1 MTFAYSVGCNLLS
14 GIGYFAFPSLKGF
27 ANLYWGFIT
36 TLPRVL
42 AKPKSSLLSI
52 ITKIAFAGVIRSVI
66 EIEHIEKHI
75 AFIINTPYFSTI
87 IAHKTYPNYCIC
99 IATQIFAGN
108 NGIAFRIYVAIQ
120 IVLLCHEKSAICVG
134 TICEKQCDRN

>member
-14 GIGYFAFPSLKGF
+14 GVGYFCLSLFKGGCKLILR
-27 ANLYWGFIT
+27 LYNYVA
-36 TLPRVL
+36 LRVSK
-42 AKPKSSLLSI
+42 AKKLVTVHNS
-52 ITKIAFAGVIRSVI
+52 KIAFAGVIRSVI